1 MAAMEQPVAL
11 VLDHLEAVT
20 NRESLDAVAA
30 LALGLPAGS
39 QMAIGSRDALPLPA
53 ARLRSQGGIVEIG
66 VEDLAMDRLHAGS
79 LLTAAGV
86 ELTDAD
92 VDELVE
98 RTEGWPVGLYLA
110 ALAMKSGGA
119 SDRDPGDVHRR

>member
-1 MAAMEQPVAL
+1 MFLSITATGAGIKGPRRIASAMAAMDRPVSL
-11 VLDHLEAVT
+11 VIDHLEAVT
-20 NRESLDAVAA
+20 NRDCLDAVVA

-39 QMAIGSRDALPLPA
+39 QMAIGSRDAVPLPA

-86 ELTDAD
+86 ELTDLD
-92 VDELVE
+92 VD
-98 RTEGWPVGLYLA
+98 
-110 ALAMKSGGA
+110 
-119 SDRDPGDVHRR
+119 